1 MEITPSSPVAPT
13 SGITVAVPQ
22 TPGQATLAAGQ
33 QLAATVLAADGD
45 GNVTLNIDNLILAAK
60 SELKFTPGQL
70 LDLLVTLKGD
80 QLVLRLTDQAA
91 QAAVTAQALRENL
104 PRQMPLTDVIANLAF
119 LAKAPTVPGQPV
131 LAQIAQL
138 AKQIMQNLPTS
149 KDMSRADTLKSS
161 LLQAGTFLEQKLK
174 EAVSSGAAPDIE
186 HDFKS
191 ALLQLRAALQTFE
204 RPQAARGGG
213 SVPAA
218 VAVEVPVATL
228 SSGSAAAEAT
238 KAAQQNVAQQTVAQ
252 QTVVRDGKAALARE
266 PLALKPGQPVA
277 SAPPSPSIPAPALPV
292 VPVPAAKLA
301 QAVVAATLVLPESGT
316 ADQAAEAKPA
326 PVRHELAQSSA
337 EAIRANAFGVSD
349 SALPGARVQ
358 AQASTEPTLADPRAF
373 ADPVGEL
380 LKQVEGALARTQM
393 HQLATLAEQDNGRL
407 LLAFELPVKH
417 EGHTDVIQMHIE
429 RDGRRGEGE
438 TEPPTTV
445 TLGFDVEPL
454 GPIYA
459 RVTLLKEN
467 VSVSLWAERPAT
479 AQLFGSHLGDLRE
492 RLEKNGLI
500 AEHLVAHV
508 GQPPQRYVK
517 LDSRNLLD
525 EKA

>member
-13 SGITVAVPQ
+13 SGIKVAVPQ
-22 TPGQATLAAGQ
+22 TQGQTTLSAGQ
-33 QLAATVLAADGD
+33 QLVATVLAADAD
-45 GNVTLNIDNLILAAK
+45 GNVTLNINDLILAAK
-60 SELKFTPGQL
+60 SELKFSPGQL
-70 LDLLVTLKGD
+70 LDLLVTLKGG

-119 LAKAPTVPGQPV
+119 LAKAPAAAGQPV
-131 LAQIAQL
+131 LAEIAQL

-149 KDMSRADTLKSS
+149 KDVSRAETLKSS

-174 EAVSSGAAPDIE
+174 EAVTSGAPPDVA

-204 RPQAARGGG
+204 RPQAPRGGG
-213 SVPAA
+213 SAPANAAPGTPAVVP
-218 VAVEVPVATL
+218 PSSNVATE
-228 SSGSAAAEAT
+228 SS
-238 KAAQQNVAQQTVAQ
+238 KAVQQNAVQQTVAQ
-252 QTVVRDGKAALARE
+252 QTVARDAKAALPRE
-266 PLALKPGQPVA
+266 PLAPKPGQPVVA
-277 SAPPSPSIPAPALPV
+277 DRPSPATLAPGLPGAPA
-292 VPVPAAKLA
+292 PAAKLA
-301 QAVVAATLVLPESGT
+301 QTLVSAALVLPET
-316 ADQAAEAKPA
+316 EAADQASEAKPA
-326 PVRHELAQSSA
+326 ATSRDPAQGGADAVRAKAFGSSESVLPGTRVQAQSSA
-337 EAIRANAFGVSD
+337 
-349 SALPGARVQ
+349 
-358 AQASTEPTLADPRAF
+358 EPTLADPRAF

-380 LKQVEGALARTQM
+380 LKQVEGALARTQL

-479 AQLFGSHLGDLRE
+479 AQLFGSHLSDLRE

-500 AEHLVAHV
+500 AEHLAAHV